1 MSRRNQ
7 ITAVLMT
14 GALLFTACGGHDMSD
29 MSTGSTDTNVT
40 DTNLADS
47 ERGFNDADVMF
58 AQMMIPHHEQAIELA
73 DMALDPTLMA
83 SEQVKALASQI
94 KSAQDPEIDLM
105 AQWLNEW
112 EQPLMDMSV
121 DHSMTM
127 EGMLSVDEL
136 GAIGQMNGEEFD
148 QAWIRAMIAH
158 HQGAIEMAD
167 TVKTEGESALVQGLA
182 DTIIQAQK
190 SEIDALELLLK

>member
-1 MSRRNQ
+1 
-7 ITAVLMT
+7 
-14 GALLFTACGGHDMSD
+14 MSD
-29 MSTGSTDTNVT
+29 MSTGSTDTNVS
-40 DTNLADS
+40 DS

-112 EQPLMDMSV
+112 EQPLMGMSV

-167 TVKTEGESALVQGLA
+167 KVKTEGESALVQGLA

>member
-1 MSRRNQ
+1 MSRRNRT
-7 ITAVLMT
+7 TAVLII
-14 GALLFTACGGHDMSD
+14 GALLFTACGGGSHDMSD
-29 MSTGSTDTNVT
+29 MSTGSTDTN
-40 DTNLADS
+40 LADS
-47 ERGFNDADVMF
+47 NRGFNDADVMF

-112 EQPLMDMSV
+112 EQPLMGMSV

-127 EGMLSVDEL
+127 EGMLSIDEL

-148 QAWIRAMIAH
+148 QAWIGAMIAH
-158 HQGAIEMAD
+158 HKGAIEMAD
-167 TVKTEGESALVQGLA
+167 TVKAEGESALVQELA
-182 DTIIQAQK
+182 DAIIQAQK
-190 SEIDALELLLK
+190 SEIDTLELLIK

>member
-1 MSRRNQ
+1 MSRRNR
-7 ITAVLMT
+7 TSAVLMS

-40 DTNLADS
+40 DS
-47 ERGFNDADVMF
+47 ERGFNDADIMF

-94 KSAQDPEIDLM
+94 KNAQDPEIDLM
-105 AQWLNEW
+105 AQWLDDW

-148 QAWIRAMIAH
+148 QAWIRAMISH
-158 HQGAIEMAD
+158 HKGAIEMAD
-167 TVKTEGESALVQGLA
+167 TVKAEGESALVQELA
-182 DTIIQAQK
+182 DAIIQAQK
-190 SEIDALELLLK
+190 SEIDTLELLLK

>member
-40 DTNLADS
+40 DS
-47 ERGFNDADVMF
+47 ERGFNDADIMF

-94 KSAQDPEIDLM
+94 KNAQDPEIDLM
-105 AQWLNEW
+105 AQWLDEW

-136 GAIGQMNGEEFD
+136 GAIGQMNREEFD
-148 QAWIRAMIAH
+148 QAWIQAMIAH
-158 HQGAIEMAD
+158 HKGAIKMAD
-167 TVKTEGESALVQGLA
+167 TVKAEGESALVQELA
-182 DTIIQAQK
+182 DAIIQAQK
-190 SEIDALELLLK
+190 SEIDTLELLLK

>member
-1 MSRRNQ
+1 MPLKNQ
-7 ITAVLMT
+7 ITAILMT
-14 GALLFTACGGHDMSD
+14 GGLLLTACGGGSD
-29 MSTGSTDTNVT
+29 HHSSASTDTT
-40 DTNLADS
+40 QTNSNRD
-47 ERGFNDADVMF
+47 FNDADVMF
-58 AQMMIPHHEQAIELA
+58 AQMMIPHHEQALELA

-83 SEQVKALASQI
+83 SEQVKVLASQI

-105 AQWLNEW
+105 AQWLDEW

-127 EGMLSVDEL
+127 DGMLTVEEI

-158 HQGAIEMAD
+158 HKGAIKMAE
-167 TVKTEGESALVQGLA
+167 TVTTEGESVLVQELA
-182 DTIIQAQK
+182 NTIIQAQK
-190 SEIDALELLLK
+190 SEIDTLELLIK

>member
-29 MSTGSTDTNVT
+29 MSTGSTDTN
-40 DTNLADS
+40 LADS
-47 ERGFNDADVMF
+47 ELGFNDADIMF

-94 KSAQDPEIDLM
+94 KNAQDPEIDLM
-105 AQWLNEW
+105 AQWLDEW

-148 QAWIRAMIAH
+148 QAWIQSMIAH
-158 HQGAIEMAD
+158 HKGAIEMAD
-167 TVKTEGESALVQGLA
+167 TVKAEGESALVQELA
-182 DTIIQAQK
+182 DAIIQAQK
-190 SEIDALELLLK
+190 SEIDTLELLLK

>member
-1 MSRRNQ
+1 MPPRHR
-7 ITAVLMT
+7 ITAVLIT

-29 MSTGSTDTNVT
+29 MSTGSTDTNVS
-40 DTNLADS
+40 DS

-167 TVKTEGESALVQGLA
+167 KVKTEGESALVQGLA

>member
-1 MSRRNQ
+1 
-7 ITAVLMT
+7 MT

-40 DTNLADS
+40 DS
-47 ERGFNDADVMF
+47 ERGFNDADIMF

-94 KSAQDPEIDLM
+94 KNAQDPEIDLM
-105 AQWLNEW
+105 AQWLDEW

-158 HQGAIEMAD
+158 HKGAITMAE
-167 TVKTEGESALVQGLA
+167 TVTTEGESVLVQELA
-182 DTIIQAQK
+182 NTIIQAQK

>member
-29 MSTGSTDTNVT
+29 MSTGSTDTN
-40 DTNLADS
+40 LADS
-47 ERGFNDADVMF
+47 ERGFNDADIMF

-94 KSAQDPEIDLM
+94 KNAQDPEIDLM
-105 AQWLNEW
+105 AQWLDEW

-148 QAWIRAMIAH
+148 QAWIQSMIAH
-158 HQGAIEMAD
+158 HKGAIEMAD
-167 TVKTEGESALVQGLA
+167 TVKAEGEFALVQELA
-182 DTIIQAQK
+182 DAIIQAQK
-190 SEIDALELLLK
+190 LEIDTLELLLK